1 MKEDYIFKVLL
12 VSPAPPPVGG
22 IATWSLNILKYYTE
36 NKTKWQIFH
45 QNTSSKNLDITN
57 VSAWRRLYKG
67 IKDSHKL
74 LSEYRKKINTI
85 KPDVIHI
92 SSSASFALLKDI
104 LLLRIAAKRKIP
116 VITHFHFGRIP
127 QLAVSKNWEW
137 QLLCSVIRKSQ
148 MAIVIDDK
156 SYQTLVS
163 EGFKNIKNVPN
174 PISVELEAKV
184 RSQLDHQNSIRKGS
198 VVFVG
203 HVERNKGV
211 FELVEACSILNI
223 NELLIVGPY
232 EIGIKNELVKL
243 SRKRDNGSWL
253 KFFGSLNERD
263 VLNHL
268 RNASMMV
275 LPSYT
280 EGFPIVITEAMSM
293 GCPVIGTDVGAI
305 SEMLGIKSDHPC
317 GICISPKKVEELSS
331 ALLTLMNDPEKAKEM
346 GQNGINRVLEN
357 YTFTSLSSLYEQ
369 VWLNALTKENKT
381 NTVLDLQTQG
391 AGELI

>member
-1 MKEDYIFKVLL
+1 MKENYIFKVLL
-12 VSPAPPPVGG
+12 VSPSPPPVGG
-22 IATWSLNILKYYTE
+22 IATWSLNILKYYSEKRT
-36 NKTKWQIFH
+36 NWQIIH
-45 QNTSSKNLDITN
+45 QNSSSKNTDITN
-57 VSAWRRLYKG
+57 VSNWRRLYKG
-67 IKDSHKL
+67 IKESRRL
-74 LSEYRKKINTI
+74 LSEYRKKIDTV

-92 SSSASFALLKDI
+92 SSSASFALFKDI

-127 QLAVSKNWEW
+127 QLDVSKNWEW
-137 QLLCSVIRKSQ
+137 QLLCSVIRKSK

-156 SYQTLVS
+156 SYQTLLRA
-163 EGFKNIKNVPN
+163 GFKNIKNVPN
-174 PISVELEAKV
+174 PISIELEAMI
-184 RSQLDHQNSIRKGS
+184 RSQLDYVSERRKGS

-211 FELVEACSILNI
+211 FELVEACSILKI

-232 EIGIKNELVKL
+232 EIGIKNELLKL

-253 KFFGSLNERD
+253 KFYGSLNESD

-280 EGFPIVITEAMSM
+280 EGFPIVVTEAMSM
-293 GCPVIGTDVGAI
+293 GCPVIATDVGAI
-305 SEMLGIKSDHPC
+305 SEMLDIKSDHSC
-317 GICISPKKVEELSS
+317 GICVSPKNIEELSS

-346 GQNGINRVLEN
+346 GLNGVNRVLAN
-357 YTFTSLSSLYEQ
+357 YTFTSLSLLYEQ
-369 VWLNALTKENKT
+369 VWMNALTERSST
-381 NTVLDLQTQG
+381 TTVLDFQTQG
-391 AGELI
+391 AVE